1 MAGLHAKGSHQH
13 QHSNGTIHEHTH
25 FHKGDHK
32 RDIHQVVHRHR
43 HRLRARVPLVKV
55 VKEVNLSHDTL
66 DDELSGYL
74 YSLYGRY
81 ARENKCSIALAR
93 VEVHT
98 KLFRIVAEHLR

>member
-43 HRLRARVPLVKV
+43 H
-55 VKEVNLSHDTL
+55 
-66 DDELSGYL
+66 
-74 YSLYGRY
+74 
-81 ARENKCSIALAR
+81 
-93 VEVHT
+93 
-98 KLFRIVAEHLR
+98 